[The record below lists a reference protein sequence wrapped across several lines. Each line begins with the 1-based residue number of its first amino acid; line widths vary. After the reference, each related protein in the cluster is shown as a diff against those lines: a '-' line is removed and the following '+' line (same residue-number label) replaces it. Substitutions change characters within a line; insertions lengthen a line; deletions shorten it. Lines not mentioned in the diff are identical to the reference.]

1 MIMNFIKQPTHK
13 GKIMSE
19 WITTPQSSDVA
30 GFSYDEATQ
39 VLTVE
44 FNTGSRYNCCD
55 VPKHIFEGVKSAD
68 FKGKHINAQIKGH
81 YRYARQ

>member
-1 MIMNFIKQPTHK
+1 
-13 GKIMSE
+13 MSE
-19 WITTPQSSDVA
+19 WVSTPQSSNIA

-44 FNTGSRYNCCD
+44 FNNGSRYDYYD
-55 VPKHIFEGVKSAD
+55 VPDHIFEGMKSAD
-68 FKGKHINAQIKGH
+68 SKGKYLNAEIKSL